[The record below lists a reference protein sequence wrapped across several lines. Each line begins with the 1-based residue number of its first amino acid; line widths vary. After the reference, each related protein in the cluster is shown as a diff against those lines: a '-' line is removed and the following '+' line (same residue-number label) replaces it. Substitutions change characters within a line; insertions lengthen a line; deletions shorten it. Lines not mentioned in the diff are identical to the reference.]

1 MASTRKNTTKAAT
14 VNTLEIMARP
24 LATMHRLNNKKVISS
39 DFMDGIP
46 TTAEVTQDMKTQGFK
61 AWIIGVKAVYTALQP
76 WAEKFNDRSV
86 TDAELDEIWAGV
98 LPAWQKLNTVC
109 KYVWIR
115 DNDVRRLCGFM
126 MKSASTSKG
135 TVDTLV
141 PLNEFRRSVETMIGI
156 RMAQT
161 ALLSADDYAVIKK
174 YDSAVAT
181 RTKAQIQLDGSEET
195 EGLNAKLANAQAAL
209 DAAKDMIKAL
219 GVKAKDV
226 ENNELLTAYNDNV
239 TSIEDQIARVNGQ
252 IAKADDT
259 IGKLQ
264 TKYDDIMAKVNEIT
278 LP

>member
-1 MASTRKNTTKAAT
+1 
-14 VNTLEIMARP
+14 
-24 LATMHRLNNKKVISS
+24 
-39 DFMDGIP
+39 
-46 TTAEVTQDMKTQGFK
+46 
-61 AWIIGVKAVYTALQP
+61 
-76 WAEKFNDRSV
+76 
-86 TDAELDEIWAGV
+86 
-98 LPAWQKLNTVC
+98 
-109 KYVWIR
+109 
-115 DNDVRRLCGFM
+115 
-126 MKSASTSKG
+126 
-135 TVDTLV
+135 
-141 PLNEFRRSVETMIGI
+141 MIGI

-264 TKYDDIMAKVNEIT
+264 EKYDAIMAKVNEIT